1 MKSLKNTSRKLRLRT
16 ALVVP
21 FILQIVAAVGLVG
34 YLSFRSGHRAINDL
48 ANQLQKE
55 VNNRVNHHLET
66 YLKMPQ

>member
-1 MKSLKNTSRKLRLRT
+1 MKNTSRKLRLRT

-34 YLSFRSGHRAINDL
+34 YLSFRSGERAINDL

-55 VNNRVNHHLET
+55 ANNRVNHHLET
-66 YLKMPQ
+66 